1 MKNSEIKELSTQ
13 EIVERIEEEKAR
25 LVRMRLNHEVS
36 PLDNPNQ
43 LKECRATV
51 ARLKTELRARQ
62 LSGNA

>member
-1 MKNSEIKELSTQ
+1 MKNSEIRELSTQ
-13 EIVERIEEEKAR
+13 DIIERIEEEKAS

-43 LKECRATV
+43 LKEAKAVV